1 MVTALLALALAAPAR
16 PEPPPA
22 PAPADTEAD
31 QARRLT
37 REALTLYGVAVLQQR
52 ADRLV
57 EAARTLEEAV
67 RLDPE
72 AVPPRLLLVP
82 LYNALGRP
90 DDAARVAAAVL
101 LIDPSQADTW
111 RTLARLLHEMKR
123 TPEAVS
129 VLSRCVAAPQL
140 ADRPADR
147 IAAYR
152 DLGSLLTE
160 LGAHAKAA
168 DAYRKALALL
178 AAHCAALLLKAD
190 KEDLDLERAELSEL
204 LGTACLAAGR
214 SDDALAA
221 LTEARAAFAADKA
234 RAARLAPKLAA
245 ARAGLG

>member
-16 PEPPPA
+16 PAPPPA
-22 PAPADTEAD
+22 PADAEAD

-90 DDAARVAAAVL
+90 DDAARAAAAVL

-111 RTLARLLHEMKR
+111 RTLARLLHELKL
-123 TPEAVS
+123 TPDAGS
-129 VLSRCVAAPQL
+129 VLSPRVA
-140 ADRPADR
+140 
-147 IAAYR
+147 
-152 DLGSLLTE
+152 
-160 LGAHAKAA
+160 
-168 DAYRKALALL
+168 
-178 AAHCAALLLKAD
+178 
-190 KEDLDLERAELSEL
+190 
-204 LGTACLAAGR
+204 
-214 SDDALAA
+214 
-221 LTEARAAFAADKA
+221 
-234 RAARLAPKLAA
+234 
-245 ARAGLG
+245 